1 MRKNVN
7 IALDAIAATTVFSA
21 SGVESSM
28 SKVDILAG
36 RSLSDFVCRNALP
49 ETVAETFSLTNGVLT
64 ANAVGEISASVLE
77 VCEMHD
83 GRGDVSDTGAEALR
97 HSGVVD
103 SRS

>member
-7 IALDAIAATTVFSA
+7 IALVAIAATTVFSA

-49 ETVAETFSLTNGVLT
+49 ETVAETVSLTNGVLT
-64 ANAVGEISASVLE
+64 ANAVGEISASVPE
-77 VCEMHD
+77 VRKVHD
-83 GRGDVSDTGAEALR
+83 G
-97 HSGVVD
+97 
-103 SRS
+103 